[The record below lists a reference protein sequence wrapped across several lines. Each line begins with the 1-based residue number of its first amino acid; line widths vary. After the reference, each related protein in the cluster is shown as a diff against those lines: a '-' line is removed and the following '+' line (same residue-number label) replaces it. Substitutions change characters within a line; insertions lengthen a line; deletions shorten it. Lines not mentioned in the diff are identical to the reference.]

1 MSQTLKE
8 FTEKHIKADTV
19 GYMAKWRKVFPTELR
34 NHNRAI
40 KYPRWFGPTYVEVLE
55 EKWERIHKGDV
66 IDTEWREIAY
76 ENDDFDY

>member
-19 GYMAKWRKVFPTELR
+19 GYMAKWRKVFPLELR
-34 NHNRAI
+34 QHANDDAG
-40 KYPRWFGPTYVEVLE
+40 WFRGRTFTLQ

-66 IDTEWREIAY
+66 IDTEWRNIEEY
-76 ENDDFDY
+76 WNDIPFEY